1 MKSPRGS
8 DTMAQRC
15 RRLPRIAPAVCAG
28 GDFPVRA
35 SIRPDDF

>member
-1 MKSPRGS
+1 MKSSRGS

-15 RRLPRIAPAVCAG
+15 RRLPRIAPAVCVG